1 MVVLGRR
8 DGTTSWEPI
17 TESDVSLVDHALV
30 ALFDNDLFFANAGI
44 FRREL
49 HQLLATYPTTQHFV
63 FDAVAMA
70 EIDFTGMTILSQV
83 VADLEKDHVTMAF
96 ARVST
101 ELKETLA
108 KSFDPA
114 IQKIPI
120 YESVDEAVTA
130 LVG

>member
-1 MVVLGRR
+1 M
-8 DGTTSWEPI
+8 
-17 TESDVSLVDHALV
+17 
-30 ALFDNDLFFANAGI
+30 
-44 FRREL
+44 
-49 HQLLATYPTTQHFV
+49 TQHFV

-96 ARVST
+96 ARVNT
-101 ELKETLA
+101 GVKETLA